1 MAAKP
6 KRSGGLVGSKRPKA
20 GEAGIQDALDR
31 RDKAEKEDK
40 RPDRQK
46 ATFELSPALLAELRV
61 ASAVSG
67 ETLVTLVQEGLEAAL
82 QRLREEFMGG
92 KPFPLQVKTRKGRPQ
107 EE

>member
-6 KRSGGLVGSKRPKA
+6 KRGGLVGSKRPKA
-20 GEAGIQDALDR
+20 GRGGIQDAIDR

-40 RPDRQK
+40 GPKRQK
-46 ATFELSPALLAELRV
+46 ATFELPPALLAELRV